1 MIQEFCYEV
10 SPDLTKYPI
19 RTLTWDTLEDYT
31 SNQYNDVSDFT
42 SQEKMEKIIQNF
54 LALLKKE
61 GFKVGTVSHPTNPEQ
76 QIPYIK
82 SNHIAKKNHFYPQF
96 KNLKEK
102 VAAMT
107 FDDFMNE
114 HFNEELESYFAD
126 VGQDE
131 ICLLGDEVKSF
142 DSFIRTM
149 ENNKE
154 YYIGI
159 VLQIDR
165 RY

>member
-1 MIQEFCYEV
+1 MIQEFCYEI
-10 SPDLTKYPI
+10 SPDLIKYPVG
-19 RTLTWDTLEDYT
+19 TLTWDTLEDYT
-31 SNQYNDVSDFT
+31 SNQYNDVTDFT
-42 SQEKMEKIIQNF
+42 SREKMEQVIQNF

-61 GFKVGTVSHPTNPEQ
+61 GFKIGTTPHPNHPAQ

-96 KNLKEK
+96 KNLKQK
-102 VAAMT
+102 VETMT
-107 FDDFMNE
+107 FDDFMNPK
-114 HFNEELESYFAD
+114 FNEELTSYFTD
-126 VGQDE
+126 IGQDE
-131 ICLLGDEVKSF
+131 ICLLGDDVKSF

-159 VLQIDR
+159 VLKIDR